1 MGETTHRCTHSK
13 HTHTKDALLA
23 DHVEAQCK
31 QMDYMYNLRTILI
44 VNGLSHNSVLIGLNH
59 HFKK

>member
-1 MGETTHRCTHSK
+1 MHALK

-23 DHVEAQCK
+23 DNVQAQCK

-44 VNGLSHNSVLIGLNH
+44 VNGFSHNPVLSGLNH
-59 HFKK
+59 HLKK